1 LVILSS
7 MLNFSF
13 ISFLGC
19 AVRLMP
25 AFLSSVTQQEVASQA
40 HPRVQSQG
48 EGFTGVDGEG
58 GTLTYSCTGE
68 NEWSYQEQH
77 MDTKGLKRFRPLAR
91 DTLCPLLLYC
101 SGSKSRP
108 P

>member
-19 AVRLMP
+19 VVRLMP
-25 AFLSSVTQQEVASQA
+25 AFLSSVTQREVASQA

-48 EGFTGVDGEG
+48 EGFTGVDGE
-58 GTLTYSCTGE
+58 YRAEEETGLIE
-68 NEWSYQEQH
+68 KA
-77 MDTKGLKRFRPLAR
+77 DRPEAR
-91 DTLCPLLLYC
+91 LGYPHI
-101 SGSKSRP
+101 
-108 P
+108 